1 MRPHLAFAVSVD
13 DVLVAAFGILIAQ
26 IQHLAECV
34 HGRGIVFLLA
44 IHNSQAL
51 DEDGAIVAIRLVVV
65 VVGFLGFLHQ
75 VLQKFHGVVIT
86 ALRLI
91 DAGHAVRDFKG
102 FGNHG
107 VGLLKV
113 LEGLIVLSLTAIN
126 FGDAQESLCV
136 LGIRVGDDF
145 VLLESGVGLTVVEQV
160 FGKAADRIQIVAVE
174 HDRLFEGLNRV
185 LEFLALFVRLT

>member
-1 MRPHLAFAVSVD
+1 AK
-13 DVLVAAFGILIAQ
+13 G
-26 IQHLAECV
+26 V

-51 DEDGAIVAIRLVVV
+51 DENGAIVAIRLVVV

-91 DAGHAVRDFKG
+91 DAGHAVRDFKR

-107 VGLLKV
+107 VGLLEV
-113 LEGLIVLSLTAIN
+113 LEGLIVLYFMAIN
-126 FGDAQESLCV
+126 FGDAEEGLCI

-145 VLLESGVGLTVVEQV
+145 VLLESGVGLAVVEQV
-160 FGKAADRIQIVAVE
+160 FGKAADRI
-174 HDRLFEGLNRV
+174 
-185 LEFLALFVRLT
+185 